1 MNSNALK
8 ASTAALLT
16 ATAATALA
24 NPGTL
29 PANLH
34 PRAYCALAKDS
45 GLPSRKPYS
54 EASGTCGSD
63 RQQVTPTPGVAGLRQ
78 LGVFYAVLGATDNPR
93 TLDRLSLVL
102 NVNNVKEGD
111 AAKKALAQYAEQLGH
126 PRLWGD
132 PTTDL
137 ASAVI
142 QGKPKSWRL
151 PAWHVEVAREDFE
164 NKKGIH
170 PLRASNPR
178 ANNNKVRDR
187 FSMPAA
193 GSPRPCESLTEH
205 NCTCPLPNRR
215 PSWSWTPTASFA
227 CFFTTAPSVGRYF
240 RGL

>member
-1 MNSNALK
+1 MDNNALK
-8 ASTAALLT
+8 VSTAALL
-16 ATAATALA
+16 ATIAAGAVA
-24 NPGTL
+24 SPGPF

-63 RQQVTPTPGVAGLRQ
+63 RKQVTPTPGVAGLHNS
-78 LGVFYAVLGATDNPR
+78 VFYAVLGATDNPR

-111 AAKKALAQYAEQLGH
+111 AAKKALAQYAEQLATRVFGETR
-126 PRLWGD
+126 P
-132 PTTDL
+132 PDL

-164 NKKGIH
+164 NKKGYT
-170 PLRASNPR
+170 LY
-178 ANNNKVRDR
+178 VR
-187 FSMPAA
+187 
-193 GSPRPCESLTEH
+193 LI
-205 NCTCPLPNRR
+205 
-215 PSWSWTPTASFA
+215 PS
-227 CFFTTAPSVGRYF
+227 GQ
-240 RGL
+240 

>member
-63 RQQVTPTPGVAGLRQ
+63 RKQVTPTPGVAGLHNS
-78 LGVFYAVLGATDNPR
+78 VFYAVLGATDNPR
-93 TLDRLSLVL
+93 THDLLSLVL

-111 AAKKALAQYAEQLGH
+111 AAKKALAQYAEQLATRVFGETR
-126 PRLWGD
+126 P
-132 PTTDL
+132 PDL

-164 NKKGIH
+164 NKKGYT
-170 PLRASNPR
+170 LY
-178 ANNNKVRDR
+178 VR
-187 FSMPAA
+187 
-193 GSPRPCESLTEH
+193 LI
-205 NCTCPLPNRR
+205 
-215 PSWSWTPTASFA
+215 PS
-227 CFFTTAPSVGRYF
+227 GQ
-240 RGL
+240 